1 MTKKFYWGKII
12 SLALLVMAVAA
23 TFSCCTTANTEI
35 SQPTSVVPTPNATAT
50 VGKTAK
56 PTSTPDSGTEIHF
69 SDVSLEDVVRD
80 VLGKNIGP
88 IMISDVENIKSLTA
102 RVRGISNIDALAYF
116 TSLEELDLYGNRVTD
131 LAPLSGLMSLKKL
144 NLGKNFNVMSAGGSA
159 ATGMDISYIRELVL
173 LEELDLS
180 DNMITNVESLK
191 TLTSL
196 KKLVLSKNRLSDI
209 AALSEC
215 RALEYIDISYNY
227 GLNTDNTERG
237 IKDLSPLYDIA
248 TIQTLIAG
256 NNIVEN
262 IAGIEKLENVSY
274 VELSYNF
281 ISDVAPLNA
290 LKNVK
295 TVNLHC
301 NSLMDINGFKDNET
315 IETLDVS
322 QNMITH
328 FDVILSMKSLKKLNW
343 EQNNIQDYEPIY
355 EFEEKVK

>member
-116 TSLEELDLYGNRVTD
+116 KSLEELDLYGNRVTD
-131 LAPLSGLMSLKKL
+131 LAPLSGLISLKKL

-180 DNMITNVESLK
+180 DNMIKKDSVK
-191 TLTSL
+191 LTGYARCDFTSDSI
-196 KKLVLSKNRLSDI
+196 KKKQILVLSSLRSEESDCFSFYNRLINDDRI
-209 AALSEC
+209 
-215 RALEYIDISYNY
+215 LEVLD
-227 GLNTDNTERG
+227 
-237 IKDLSPLYDIA
+237 KYDYKIRF
-248 TIQTLIAG
+248 T
-256 NNIVEN
+256 
-262 IAGIEKLENVSY
+262 KS
-274 VELSYNF
+274 
-281 ISDVAPLNA
+281 NA
-290 LKNVK
+290 
-295 TVNLHC
+295 
-301 NSLMDINGFKDNET
+301 I
-315 IETLDVS
+315 
-322 QNMITH
+322 
-328 FDVILSMKSLKKLNW
+328 
-343 EQNNIQDYEPIY
+343 
-355 EFEEKVK
+355 